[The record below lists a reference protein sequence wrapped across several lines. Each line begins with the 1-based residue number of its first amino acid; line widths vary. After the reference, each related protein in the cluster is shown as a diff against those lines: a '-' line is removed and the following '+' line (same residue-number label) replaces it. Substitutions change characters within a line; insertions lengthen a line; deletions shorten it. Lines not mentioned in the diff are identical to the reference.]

1 MVDNMNKRMFLMAM
15 IILGTLLMSGCVD
28 NSLGG
33 IDLYSMSVGL
43 EYGQKSA
50 IDISNLGLDTGST
63 ANLTHTSIF
72 ISLTVTKIIGP
83 HIQKVRYD
91 VEIVNGKLVAKAAN
105 GISVSVE
112 EKAIYRIDVEYN
124 ISSTDP
130 DLKGLNL
137 LGDPKGNNLVSG
149 TFNVPKKN
157 NIDFNDWLRVDGIN
171 STEGKVYKVERN
183 ENSNAG
189 KNYVLSMNPY
199 DIQVIFGFTAA

>member
-1 MVDNMNKRMFLMAM
+1 MNKKMFLMTI
-15 IILGTLLMSGCVD
+15 IILGTLLMSGCVG
-28 NSLGG
+28 NSFTE

-50 IDISNLGLDTGST
+50 INISDLKLDTDST
-63 ANLTHTSIF
+63 ANLTHTTIF

-91 VEIVNGKLVAKAAN
+91 VEIVNGQLVAKAAN

-149 TFNVPKKN
+149 AVNVPKKN
-157 NIDFNDWLRVDGIN
+157 NIDFNNWLSVDGID
-171 STEGKVYKVERN
+171 SAEGKVYKVERN

-199 DIQVIFGFTAA
+199 GIQVIFGFTAG